1 MQTFIE
7 YLSEKDPEI
16 LEGNFLQNMAMAG
29 ALTMGLGGGAA
40 NAANPVPAVAPA
52 SDNITVQKSYD
63 FDSSEDIRDAV
74 EEATLEIKAKIAKM
88 YGAKVLSGIARPDVK
103 INKKNQTVIVTI
115 AVPKQLRDSVLK
127 TTPTPNPVSVQKRVS
142 KSAF

>member
-16 LEGNFLQNMAMAG
+16 LEGNFWQNLAMAS

-40 NAANPVPAVAPA
+40 NAANPVAAVAPA

-88 YGAKVLSGIARPDVK
+88 YGTKVLSGIAKPDVK
-103 INKKNQTVIVTI
+103 INRKDQTVVVTI
-115 AVPKQLRDSVLK
+115 AVPKQLRDSASK
-127 TTPTPNPVSVQKRVS
+127 TTTPNPTSVQKRVS